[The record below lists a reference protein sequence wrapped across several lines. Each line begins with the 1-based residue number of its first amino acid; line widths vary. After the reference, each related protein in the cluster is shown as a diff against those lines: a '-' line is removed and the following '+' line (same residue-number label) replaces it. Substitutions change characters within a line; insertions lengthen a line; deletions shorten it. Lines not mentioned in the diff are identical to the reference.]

1 MFALAVGDLQR
12 RGREG
17 GSERERARSMRMA
30 VVWGGGVEEGRKK
43 GDGGGREIDKEMEG
57 WGRKGDG
64 MEAESKRKGMRG

>member
-1 MFALAVGDLQR
+1 
-12 RGREG
+12 
-17 GSERERARSMRMA
+17 MRMA